1 MIRAKKLELNFDIG
15 ISLADDID
23 RGKKRFVNHVMTPCM
38 YLLKWFFYSFF
49 FKRSSFNGYDVVV
62 KKWSTNRGKLN
73 KLTQRWTN

>member
-23 RGKKRFVNHVMTPCM
+23 RSKKRFVNHVMTPL
-38 YLLKWFFYSFF
+38 YVLKWFFYSFF